1 MIYEMSFAYNA
12 SFRLNREISF
22 CMFAKISA
30 GQIKFASIRSHRQQ
44 TNLFRKSNHELLHC
58 THPRHLHRLLCCF
71 CILFSSSSSL
81 LLSFT
86 AAACFT
92 KARFRWLH
100 PERHCAGVC
109 HVTLAICDIVANIKL
124 GNVHADVSSRTKV
137 FIPCV
142 VMCNRSSM
150 GASCSSFFSHGCYV
164 RWR

>member
-30 GQIKFASIRSHRQQ
+30 GQIKFGSIRSHRQQ

-100 PERHCAGVC
+100 PERHCAAFVMSPWQF
-109 HVTLAICDIVANIKL
+109 VTLLQTSNWVMFMQMLVAGQK
-124 GNVHADVSSRTKV
+124 
-137 FIPCV
+137 
-142 VMCNRSSM
+142 
-150 GASCSSFFSHGCYV
+150 FSYHV
-164 RWR
+164 